1 MKVLKLFIVIL
12 FVLPGISETSAQW
25 VNINFSDK
33 YQADH
38 ILSFKGN
45 LYVSA
50 TAKLVV
56 DTSGIF
62 KSTDKGK
69 SWARVSDKITA
80 KYFGKLTAFTRSGF
94 DYIFAD
100 SDSGVF
106 CSVNEGQTW
115 VAKNKTI
122 GKVSTK
128 IAAQI
133 DGNLYASTYL
143 HTYRSADMGESWQ
156 EIFFNTK
163 NRGTGAIIKKGNF
176 LLATMVDGSS
186 DFLFKSTDNGLTW
199 NSVVSNMYQASGMA
213 LLGDNLYAACGTVL
227 LKSHDDGLNCLIVS
241 GLPAGYNYLK
251 IKAYGD
257 YLFCVHLTG
266 IYFQHK
272 DSTNWHNTSSSLLP
286 VFFSAGEVDENYIY
300 ASTFERKIWRRPIT
314 DVLTEVEDQ
323 NIQRT
328 PFTLNQNY
336 PNPFTQM
343 TEIKW
348 RTSEYGQAL
357 LKVYDFAGREIK
369 TIVDEKKAPGEHQV
383 TFDASG
389 LPAGVYFYQL
399 QVDGNVE
406 SKKMIVSQ

>member
-12 FVLPGISETSAQW
+12 FVLPGISETRAQW
-25 VNINFSDK
+25 IQINFSDK
-33 YQADH
+33 YEAQQ
-38 ILSFKGN
+38 ILSYKGI
-45 LYVSA
+45 LYVPA
-50 TAKLVV
+50 IAYLLA

-62 KSTDKGK
+62 KSTDKGN
-69 SWARVSDKITA
+69 SWKRVKNISS
-80 KYFGKLTAFTRSGF
+80 KYYTKLIAFPVGAT
-94 DYIFAD
+94 DYIFAA

-106 CSVNEGQTW
+106 CSVDEGLTW
-115 VAKNKTI
+115 VAKNSTI
-122 GKVSTK
+122 GNVPFSKV
-128 IAAQI
+128 AQA
-133 DGNLYASTYL
+133 DGILYASKYL
-143 HTYRSADMGESWQ
+143 HTYRSADLGESWQ

-163 NRGTGAIIKKGNF
+163 NRGAGAIIKKDNF
-176 LLATMVDGSS
+176 LLAAMADGTS
-186 DFLFKSTDNGLTW
+186 DYLFKSTDNGLTW
-199 NSVVSNMYQASGMA
+199 NSVGSNMYQVNGMA
-213 LLGDNLYAACGTVL
+213 LLGENLFAACGTAL
-227 LKSHDDGLNCLIVS
+227 LKSPDNGLNCFIVS
-241 GLPAGYNYLK
+241 GLPPGYNYLN

-300 ASTFERKIWRRPIT
+300 ASTFDRKIWRRPIT
-314 DVLTEVEDQ
+314 DVLTDIEDQ
-323 NIQRT
+323 NSQRAT
-328 PFTLNQNY
+328 FTLNQNY

-348 RTSEYGQAL
+348 HTSEYSKVE

-369 TIVDEKKAPGEHQV
+369 TIVDENQAPGKHQV

-406 SKKMIVSQ
+406 TKKMIVSQ